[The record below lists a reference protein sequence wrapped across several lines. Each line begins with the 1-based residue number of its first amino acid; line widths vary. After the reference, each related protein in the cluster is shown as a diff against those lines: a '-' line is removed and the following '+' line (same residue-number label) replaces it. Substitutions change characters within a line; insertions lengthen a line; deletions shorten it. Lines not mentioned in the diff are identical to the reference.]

1 MERDKLDFGTM
12 KIGPLFRAIFFPTLI
27 GMIFTSL
34 ITVIDGMFV
43 GHGVGA
49 GGIASV
55 NIVAPTFMIATG
67 IGLMFGIGAS
77 VIASI
82 KLSESNIKAAKII
95 MTQGFIAA
103 TVLASLMV
111 AVILIAPE
119 WTLRLLG
126 CSTELKSNALDYM
139 LFLAPSLIFVM
150 IQCIGMMLI
159 RLDGSPKYAMWC
171 QAIPAVLNIILD
183 YIMIFPMGMGVKG
196 AAVATSISCVVGG
209 LMALSY
215 FFWFSAKLKFYKL
228 KSTRKSFLLTLR
240 NVCYMTK
247 IGFATFLTEIAMS
260 VMMITGNY
268 MFLSQLG
275 EQGVAAYSI
284 ACYLF
289 PVVFSIANAVA
300 QSAQPI
306 ISFNYGANNN
316 ERVRQTLKVSLLAA
330 LICGLSVTFG
340 ISAGAIPIVL
350 AFLSPEEP
358 AFEIA
363 TSGLPLFS
371 ICSLF
376 FAVNITFIGYYQ
388 SLEKAVRSIIYTLL
402 RGIVLLIPSF
412 VILPTLLGEK
422 GLWLAIPM
430 AEFLTAVIIITFFAS
445 NSSNHST
452 RALS

>member
-1 MERDKLDFGTM
+1 MERDKLDFETM

-171 QAIPAVLNIILD
+171 QAIPAVLNIILY
-183 YIMIFPMGMGVKG
+183 YIMIFPMGM
-196 AAVATSISCVVGG
+196 
-209 LMALSY
+209 
-215 FFWFSAKLKFYKL
+215 
-228 KSTRKSFLLTLR
+228 
-240 NVCYMTK
+240 
-247 IGFATFLTEIAMS
+247 
-260 VMMITGNY
+260 
-268 MFLSQLG
+268 
-275 EQGVAAYSI
+275 
-284 ACYLF
+284 
-289 PVVFSIANAVA
+289 
-300 QSAQPI
+300 
-306 ISFNYGANNN
+306 
-316 ERVRQTLKVSLLAA
+316 
-330 LICGLSVTFG
+330 
-340 ISAGAIPIVL
+340 
-350 AFLSPEEP
+350 
-358 AFEIA
+358 
-363 TSGLPLFS
+363 
-371 ICSLF
+371 
-376 FAVNITFIGYYQ
+376 
-388 SLEKAVRSIIYTLL
+388 
-402 RGIVLLIPSF
+402 
-412 VILPTLLGEK
+412 
-422 GLWLAIPM
+422 
-430 AEFLTAVIIITFFAS
+430 
-445 NSSNHST
+445 
-452 RALS
+452 